1 MLFYFL
7 LSRKSINFEEIFK
20 INDMDKTYLNNVGQK
35 QRKHVVRW
43 ANGMEGFIID
53 LKKNGVLRF
62 VESCTD
68 IDSNECDK
76 KDMDI
81 NYPYVAS
88 GIVAWWFKYHKSQ
101 KEFELFEKY
110 YRQRLSQY
118 RKKREKEPNSFNY
131 DIESEFLKT
140 DCLQMEKEESGKCQ
154 IYNYVSESDG
164 YTIRT
169 MIYNY
174 NRYVEIKKFIYHLP
188 SHMPPKKRLDLE
200 YKILYFLYEHGEKID
215 TSIKD
220 SPQIY
225 NFKDFRLYSEVEI
238 TEASLYLKQKR
249 WIWCFNE
256 HDEYGVL
263 PSYWHELLDDG
274 KIALREYLEA
284 KGETSNSG
292 NTHKKNQS
300 AKKVMM
306 FRDIVQG
313 KNEKDKNDIIKRLH
327 GRIDNK
333 GGKLVALYL
342 LKAMDLELISKRP
355 TEKEYETE
363 FTTCGKWHSIST
375 YLNPNKRKKIE
386 GDLSSI
392 KI

>member
-1 MLFYFL
+1 MLFSFL

-20 INDMDKTYLNNVGQK
+20 INDMDKTYLNNVDQK

-174 NRYVEIKKFIYHLP
+174 NRYV
-188 SHMPPKKRLDLE
+188 
-200 YKILYFLYEHGEKID
+200 
-215 TSIKD
+215 T
-220 SPQIY
+220 
-225 NFKDFRLYSEVEI
+225 
-238 TEASLYLKQKR
+238 R
-249 WIWCFNE
+249 WRN
-256 HDEYGVL
+256 
-263 PSYWHELLDDG
+263 
-274 KIALREYLEA
+274 
-284 KGETSNSG
+284 
-292 NTHKKNQS
+292 
-300 AKKVMM
+300 
-306 FRDIVQG
+306 
-313 KNEKDKNDIIKRLH
+313 
-327 GRIDNK
+327 
-333 GGKLVALYL
+333 
-342 LKAMDLELISKRP
+342 
-355 TEKEYETE
+355 
-363 FTTCGKWHSIST
+363 
-375 YLNPNKRKKIE
+375 
-386 GDLSSI
+386 
-392 KI
+392 

>member
-1 MLFYFL
+1 M
-7 LSRKSINFEEIFK
+7 N
-20 INDMDKTYLNNVGQK
+20 KTYLDNVGQK
-35 QRKHVVRW
+35 QRKIVVRW
-43 ANGMEGFIID
+43 ANGKEGLIID
-53 LKKNGVLRF
+53 LEKNGVLRF

-131 DIESEFLKT
+131 DVESEFLKT

-225 NFKDFRLYSEVEI
+225 YFKDFRLYSKVEI
-238 TEASLYLKQKR
+238 TEASLYL
-249 WIWCFNE
+249 
-256 HDEYGVL
+256 
-263 PSYWHELLDDG
+263 
-274 KIALREYLEA
+274 
-284 KGETSNSG
+284 TSNPQPIGFSG
-292 NTHKKNQS
+292 ILL
-300 AKKVMM
+300 AKRQNSFYCTYFLHNRNVADTKSPYP
-306 FRDIVQG
+306 
-313 KNEKDKNDIIKRLH
+313 IKRLEVI
-327 GRIDNK
+327 RWFNQK
-333 GGKLVALYL
+333 SMVFNQ
-342 LKAMDLELISKRP
+342 S
-355 TEKEYETE
+355 
-363 FTTCGKWHSIST
+363 
-375 YLNPNKRKKIE
+375 
-386 GDLSSI
+386 LS
-392 KI
+392 

>member
-1 MLFYFL
+1 MNFYIDYVCL
-7 LSRKSINFEEIFK
+7 KRRKK
-20 INDMDKTYLNNVGQK
+20 I
-35 QRKHVVRW
+35 VRW
-43 ANGMEGFIID
+43 ANKEEGWIID
-53 LKKNGVLRF
+53 LEKNGVLRF
-62 VESCTD
+62 VASCIG
-68 IDSNECDK
+68 IDECRK
-76 KDMDI
+76 ENMDS

-88 GIVAWWFKYHKSQ
+88 GIVAWWFKYRKSL
-101 KEFELFEKY
+101 ENFELFEKY
-110 YRQRLSQY
+110 YQMRLKQY
-118 RKKREKEPNSFNY
+118 KKERGKESDSFNL
-131 DIESEFLKT
+131 DIEGDFLKKK
-140 DCLQMEKEESGKCQ
+140 CLEMEAKECKKCQ
-154 IYNYVSESDG
+154 IYSYVSESDG
-164 YTIRT
+164 CTISDMISSFFIYIET
-169 MIYNY
+169 KELIYN
-174 NRYVEIKKFIYHLP
+174 LP
-188 SHMPPKKRLDLE
+188 THMIPEERLKLE
-200 YKILYFLYEHGEKID
+200 KKILSFLSKHDKEID

-225 NFKDFRLYSEVEI
+225 DFKDFRLYSEVEI

-274 KIALREYLEA
+274 KIALREYLET

-342 LKAMDLELISKRP
+342 LKAMECKMICKRP
-355 TEKEYETE
+355 TEKVFETE
-363 FTTCGKWHSIST
+363 FTKCGNWHSISA
-375 YLNPNKRKKIE
+375 YLNPNKRVSLENELTSIE
-386 GDLSSI
+386 I
-392 KI
+392 